1 LPAPA
6 KTFRRLRYIHASKL
20 LVHLIDALSSPGQVT
35 FLRLRLSLLFIFG
48 FSVLAIPP
56 DAPGPDAADPIV
68 DRYLEAAHRQESRL
82 NGASMEVDIA
92 AEVPKLHQKGH
103 LRALRKISQ
112 IGRITYDALRFEGD
126 RSIKNEVIVRFLNTE
141 AESREKPNDAIKIT
155 RQNYKFKHKGTML
168 FNGRT
173 VHVLQL
179 SPRKK
184 RAGLFAGQIWIDDQ
198 TALPLRETGRF
209 VKSPSIFLKNVE
221 FVREFDIRNG
231 ISVPRRL
238 ESSVDT
244 RLVGKALLS
253 VAYGEVSL
261 PEDFAAAEDSS
272 GDQPARDVL
281 P

>member
-1 LPAPA
+1 
-6 KTFRRLRYIHASKL
+6 
-20 LVHLIDALSSPGQVT
+20 
-35 FLRLRLSLLFIFG
+35 
-48 FSVLAIPP
+48 
-56 DAPGPDAADPIV
+56 V